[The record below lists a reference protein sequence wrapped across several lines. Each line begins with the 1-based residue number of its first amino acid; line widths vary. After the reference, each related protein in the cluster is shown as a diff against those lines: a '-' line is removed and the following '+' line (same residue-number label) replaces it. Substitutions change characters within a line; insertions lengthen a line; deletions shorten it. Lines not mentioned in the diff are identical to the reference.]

1 MSIQVKEVDRED
13 RDSISI
19 VRLPSGHGFQLKA
32 SQFLPYPQNQVFEFF
47 ADAFKLQ
54 SLTPTWLHFS
64 VVTPP
69 PIRIAAG
76 TLIDYRLKI
85 HGVPLRWQSRI
96 SVWEPP
102 WRFVD
107 EQTRGPYRRW
117 HHQHEFEPADGG
129 TVCRDTVDYEVYGG
143 SLINSLFVRPD
154 LFKIFAFRQSRL
166 RELFPDAD
174 IAPPKL
180 AVQVNRRR

>member
-1 MSIQVKEVDRED
+1 MKSEQLSIQVKEVDRED

-19 VRLPSGHGFQLKA
+19 VGLPCGHRFQLKA
-32 SQFLPYPQNQVFEFF
+32 SQFLPFPQDHVCEFF

-54 SLTPTWLHFS
+54 SLTPAWLHFS

-107 EQTRGPYRRW
+107 EQTHGPYRRW

-143 SLINSLFVRPD
+143 SLIN
-154 LFKIFAFRQSRL
+154 
-166 RELFPDAD
+166 
-174 IAPPKL
+174 
-180 AVQVNRRR
+180 

>member
-1 MSIQVKEVDRED
+1 MSNQVKEVNRED
-13 RDSISI
+13 RNSISI
-19 VRLPSGHGFQLKA
+19 VRSPFGHGFQLKA
-32 SQFLPYPQNQVFEFF
+32 SQFLPSTQDQVFEFF

-54 SLTPTWLHFS
+54 SLTPSWLHFS
-64 VVTPP
+64 VVPPP
-69 PIRIAAG
+69 PIRIAVG

-102 WRFVD
+102 RFVD

-117 HHQHEFEPADGG
+117 RHQHEFEPADDG
-129 TVCRDTVDYEVYGG
+129 TVCRDTVDYEVHGG

-166 RELFPDAD
+166 RELFPDPNA
-174 IAPPKL
+174 ASLKL
-180 AVQVNRRR
+180 AVQVNRHS